1 MIFCWALA
9 PSYTYGSSHSRS
21 DKGEAKPKKV
31 EEDHV
36 VFKWW
41 EEKVTLPE
49 GHKWMHLE
57 HNGCMFPPEYTS
69 HGQKMLYQGQPVSLT
84 LEQEEVA
91 TMYASML
98 KTDYVAKPIFIKN
111 FWAAFTRLLGPR
123 HVIQDLKHCDFS
135 PIERYLDDQRA
146 AKKLETTG
154 DDGPAV
160 RRKLKEEKDIIE
172 APYKYAVL
180 DNHKEQTGNFRVEP
194 PGLFR
199 GRGEHPRM
207 GQLKRRITSEDIT
220 MSCGKS
226 AVPPICTIPGRAWRD
241 LVHNV
246 ESTWLAKW
254 EDSINGE
261 TKFIYLAASSSLKG
275 KSDRDKFERARNL
288 KKHIS
293 DVRTAITK
301 GLQSKSDVEAQL
313 FTATWIIDNL
323 ALRVGGEKDEDEADT
338 VGCCSL
344 RTEHVE
350 VTTTPVHTFKLD
362 FLGKDSI
369 RYTNEITLEKVR
381 KGEEQN
387 FKRVVENIIKFKAA
401 ALLRQK
407 TKQGQAE
414 DIFELTPSDLNDHL
428 RVRMLA
434 LFSFLPLLFLLLLL
448 HV

>member
-1 MIFCWALA
+1 
-9 PSYTYGSSHSRS
+9 
-21 DKGEAKPKKV
+21 
-31 EEDHV
+31 
-36 VFKWW
+36 
-41 EEKVTLPE
+41 
-49 GHKWMHLE
+49 
-57 HNGCMFPPEYTS
+57 MFPPEYTS
-69 HGQKMLYQGQPVSLT
+69 HGQKMLYQGQPVTLT

-98 KTDYVAKPIFIKN
+98 KTDYIAKPIFIKN

-123 HVIQDLKHCDFS
+123 HVIQELKHCDFT
-135 PIERYLDDQRA
+135 PIERYIEDQRS

-154 DDGPAV
+154 EDGAAV

-172 APYKYAVL
+172 EPYKYAVL

-207 GQLKRRITSEDIT
+207 GQLKRRIASEDIT
-220 MSCGKS
+220 MSCGTA

-288 KKHIS
+288 KKHIG
-293 DVRTAITK
+293 DIRAAITK

-369 RYTNEITLEKVR
+369 RYTNEITLDKVR

-387 FKRVVENIIKFKAA
+387 FRTVVENIIKFKAA
-401 ALLRQK
+401 ALARQLAK
-407 TKQGQAE
+407 NGQAE

-428 RVRMLA
+428 RVGLLYFFLRCCVFVCLNSCTGFGSA
-434 LFSFLPLLFLLLLL
+434 YSRHEIERESFSYIQREP
-448 HV
+448 VPG